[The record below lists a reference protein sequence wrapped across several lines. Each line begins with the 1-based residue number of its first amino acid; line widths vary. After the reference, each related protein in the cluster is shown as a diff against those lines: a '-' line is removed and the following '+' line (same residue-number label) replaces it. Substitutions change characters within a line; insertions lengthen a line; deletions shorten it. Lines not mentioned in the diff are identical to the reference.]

1 MAITKNFS
9 GIEVELTDEG
19 YLVNP
24 NKWTLEIAKAIA
36 KEENLEL
43 TEKHVAVLNYLREK
57 FQKKKPLQFA
67 PLTGLE

>member
-57 FQKKKPLQFA
+57 FQKKEPLQFA